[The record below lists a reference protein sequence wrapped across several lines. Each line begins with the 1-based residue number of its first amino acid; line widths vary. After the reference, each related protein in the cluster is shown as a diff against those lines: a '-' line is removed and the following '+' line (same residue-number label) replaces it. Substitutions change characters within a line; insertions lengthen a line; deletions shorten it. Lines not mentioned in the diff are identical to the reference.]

1 MQASHTCTVI
11 SLICLKKKTFCVP
24 TMNLNFEPERQ
35 SICMNK
41 KWRPLNWR
49 SLKVETNLIV
59 PFIHVLEAF
68 FGLVHHLWLLAP
80 WWCYV
85 ALWRRRWRRTMNN
98 PRSMIIA
105 LYSFDPSSSWAG
117 HGGSCSTSRSE
128 ARTPNLQIVREEEI
142 PRSICTL
149 KYSCKRLEE
158 LTLM

>member
-1 MQASHTCTVI
+1 MYCDLSHLPVER
-11 SLICLKKKTFCVP
+11 SFCVA

-35 SICMNK
+35 SICINK

-49 SLKVETNLIV
+49 SLIVETNLIV

-98 PRSMIIA
+98 LRSMIIA